1 LQSLKSSQRKALEK
15 LGERRLRQD
24 VPVTPEFAG
33 QMSRLSRD
41 LNKSIGALVDRRGKV
56 TAVVLGDHRRL
67 FLPDLGRQRA
77 GGSRFRGLRLIRTHL
92 AGDLLSHDDLTD
104 LSKLN
109 LDMVLSLHV
118 EKSGLPGKVAW
129 AHLIPDNPAR
139 DIWRTEELDHV
150 NHVNFSFDE
159 FISEL
164 ENEFEAKRDVAVE
177 TAKDSAI
184 IVYVRTRDD
193 WMHKQNLAELHE
205 LCRTAE
211 VAVAEEYVQSRMELD
226 PRTAVGSGALEDIEL
241 RCLQLGADILVFG
254 QDLTPA
260 QMRTITNRTQLR
272 VIDRTQLI
280 LDIFAQRAQSSVGK
294 LQVELAQLKYQLP
307 RLTGK
312 GTAMSRL
319 AGGIGGRGPGETKL
333 EVDRRRARDR
343 ITALERGINKL
354 SATRSLRRKNR
365 RDSRIPTIAIVGY
378 TNAGKSTL
386 LNTLTNSTVLSEDK
400 LFATLDP
407 TTRRLRFPEEREVIL
422 TDTVGFIRD
431 LPEELKVSFRATLE
445 ELDEA
450 NLLLHIVD
458 GSDDGHDEHIR
469 STHALLDE
477 LGHDETPRML
487 VFNKTDRLSAEERA
501 NLETGNPHSVMI
513 SALTRAGSRKLLE
526 EIDRWL
532 IAYGRSDVV
541 PHGFSA
547 DENDADEN
555 DDDENDADENDDDE
569 NDDDQNDDDEN
580 DDDEN
585 DDDQNDDDENDAD
598 ENDDDEN
605 DDDENGNLAEG
616 EPARSSRVDPL

>member
-1 LQSLKSSQRKALEK
+1 MRGKVHGNLQSLKSSQRKALEK

-33 QMSRLSRD
+33 QMSRLSKD
-41 LNKSIGALVDRRGKV
+41 LNKAIGALVDRRGRV

-67 FLPDLGRQRA
+67 YLPDLGRHRG

-92 AGDLLSHDDLTD
+92 SGDRLSHDDLTD

-109 LDMVLSLHV
+109 LDMVLSFDV
-118 EKSGLPGKVAW
+118 EKSGHPGKVAW

-139 DIWRTEELDHV
+139 EVWRIEELEHV
-150 NHVNFSFDE
+150 NHADFSFDE
-159 FISEL
+159 FITEL

-177 TAKDSAI
+177 TSKDSAI

-205 LCRTAE
+205 LCRTAG
-211 VAVAEEYVQSRMELD
+211 VTVAESYVQSRMELD

-254 QDLTPA
+254 QDLAPA

-343 ITALERGINKL
+343 ITALERDIDKL

-386 LNTLTNSTVLSEDK
+386 LNTLTNSTVLSENK

-407 TTRRLRFPEEREVIL
+407 TTRRLRFPAEREVIL

-431 LPEELKVSFRATLE
+431 LPKELKVSFRATLE
-445 ELDEA
+445 ELAEA
-450 NLLLHIVD
+450 DLLLHLVD
-458 GSDDGHDEHIR
+458 GSDPGYDEHIR
-469 STHALLDE
+469 STHALLGE
-477 LGHDETPRML
+477 LGHDDTPRML
-487 VFNKTDRLSAEERA
+487 VFNKTDRLSEDEREDLKA
-501 NLETGNPHSVMI
+501 GTPNSVMV
-513 SALTRAGSRKLLE
+513 SALTRGGSRDLLE

-532 IAYGRSDVV
+532 IAHGRSDVV
-541 PHGFSA
+541 PHSI
-547 DENDADEN
+547 DAETSESGATASN
-555 DDDENDADENDDDE
+555 
-569 NDDDQNDDDEN
+569 
-580 DDDEN
+580 
-585 DDDQNDDDENDAD
+585 
-598 ENDDDEN
+598 
-605 DDDENGNLAEG
+605 
-616 EPARSSRVDPL
+616 